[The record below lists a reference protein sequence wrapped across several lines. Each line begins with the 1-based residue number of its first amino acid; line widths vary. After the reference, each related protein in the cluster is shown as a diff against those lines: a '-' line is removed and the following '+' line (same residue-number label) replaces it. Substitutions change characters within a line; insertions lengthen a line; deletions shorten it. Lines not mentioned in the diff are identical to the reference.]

1 MITLSSVVDGSYRL
15 GRATR
20 RNPQRRV
27 RALISATA
35 IVAGASILAFGT
47 GVGITFLVF
56 GIFAFMHLSFDM
68 AIGDAERAYAEI
80 VKPEEEEESGQ
91 TVFQQ
96 FVDTSQTAVITA
108 AATIL
113 GLITAFSGGSLP
125 GAAKVA
131 VVGLG
136 GAVLVLLVNRSSQSR
151 FASSKRALRLG
162 IYTDVVGFS
171 LFTLGI
177 IGIIVSLLVT
187 GGLGVQG
194 SGH

>member
-1 MITLSSVVDGSYRL
+1 
-15 GRATR
+15 
-20 RNPQRRV
+20 V

-35 IVAGASILAFGT
+35 IVAGASILPFSA

-56 GIFAFMHLSFDM
+56 GIFAFIHLSFDM

-80 VKPEEEEESGQ
+80 VRPAEEEESDQ
-91 TVFQQ
+91 NVFQQ

-136 GAVLVLLVNRSSQSR
+136 GAVLVLLVNRASQSR
-151 FASSKRALRLG
+151 FASSNVALRLG

-177 IGIIVSLLVT
+177 IGIIVSLLVM